1 MGHLTTR
8 DAYKNLEERINWF
21 TQGAPPSETLY
32 KILQVLYTEKEAKW
46 VALLPVRPFTLKRA
60 ARIWGTTEAKA
71 EKLLDHLCDKAL
83 LVDSDYHGERQ
94 FVMPPPMAGFI
105 EFALMRTRGD
115 IDQKYLSELYY
126 QYMNVEEDFVK
137 DLFYATETRLGRVF
151 VQEPVLTNDKMNHI
165 LDYERAT
172 HIVKEARYIGL
183 GTCYCRHKMYHN
195 GHPCEIDAPW
205 DVCLTFDNVARS
217 LAEHGGYARLISKE
231 EAMDALERSYASN
244 LVQIGENV
252 REHPAFICNCCGCCC
267 EALQAARRFSP
278 MQPVATTNYIP
289 EVSLEKCVGCGKCAE
304 VCPILAISLKEEMAE
319 EQTRKTERQE
329 AGRSEGMIRAA
340 GGTEGMVQAAGG
352 TEGMVQAAGGTESM
366 VRVTGESGTGTQGIS
381 GARKVK
387 KHARIDTEI
396 CLGCGVC
403 ARNCPTKAIELKH
416 RPIQVITPVNST
428 HRFVLQAIEKGTLQ
442 NLIFDNQ
449 AFANHRAMA
458 AVFGTILKL
467 PPVKQALASK
477 QFKSVYL
484 DRLLSMQ
491 KKAGKAG
498 KG

>member
-1 MGHLTTR
+1 
-8 DAYKNLEERINWF
+8 
-21 TQGAPPSETLY
+21 
-32 KILQVLYTEKEAKW
+32 
-46 VALLPVRPFTLKRA
+46 
-60 ARIWGTTEAKA
+60 
-71 EKLLDHLCDKAL
+71 
-83 LVDSDYHGERQ
+83 
-94 FVMPPPMAGFI
+94 MPPPMAGFI

-126 QYMNVEEDFVK
+126 QYLNVEEDFVK
-137 DLFYATETRLGRVF
+137 DLFFATETRLGRVY

-172 HIVKEARYIGL
+172 HIVEESKYIGV
-183 GTCYCRHKMYHN
+183 GTCYCRHKMYHA
-195 GHPCEIDAPW
+195 GHPCEINAPW

-217 LAEHGGYARLISKE
+217 LAEHGDYARLISKE
-231 EAMDALERSYASN
+231 EAKEVLERSYESN

-267 EALQAARRFSP
+267 EALQAARKFSP

-289 EVSLEKCVGCGKCAE
+289 KVSWEKCIACGKCAK
-304 VCPILAISLKEEMAE
+304 VCPILAIAMEERAECTEEVSIEGE
-319 EQTRKTERQE
+319 EQSTKTSGRK
-329 AGRSEGMIRAA
+329 
-340 GGTEGMVQAAGG
+340 
-352 TEGMVQAAGGTESM
+352 
-366 VRVTGESGTGTQGIS
+366 
-381 GARKVK
+381 RKRPV
-387 KHARIDTEI
+387 INEEI

-403 ARNCPTKAIELKH
+403 ARNCPAKAIELER

-458 AVFGTILKL
+458 AVFGAILRL
-467 PPVKQALASK
+467 PPMKQALASK

-484 DRLLSMQ
+484 DKLLESHR
-491 KKAGKAG
+491 
-498 KG
+498 

>member
-137 DLFYATETRLGRVF
+137 DLFYATETKLGRVF

-172 HIVKEARYIGL
+172 HMVKEARYIGL

-195 GHPCEIDAPW
+195 GRPCEIDAPW

-289 EVSLEKCVGCGKCAE
+289 EVSLEKCVGCGKCAK
-304 VCPILAISLKEEMAE
+304 VCPILAISLKEEMEE
-319 EQTRKTERQE
+319 EQTRETERQE
-329 AGRSEGMIRAA
+329 DGREKNMAQAARRA
-340 GGTEGMVQAAGG
+340 ENMVQ
-352 TEGMVQAAGGTESM
+352 EVE
-366 VRVTGESGTGTQGIS
+366 ESGKGTQGIS
-381 GARKVK
+381 GARIVK

-403 ARNCPTKAIELKH
+403 ARNCPAKAIELKR

-467 PPVKQALASK
+467 PPVKQALAGK
-477 QFKSVYL
+477 QFKSVDL

>member
-8 DAYKNLEERINWF
+8 DAYQNLGDRINWF
-21 TQGAPPSETLY
+21 TQGAPATETLY
-32 KILQVLYTEKEAKW
+32 QILKVLYTEKEAKW
-46 VALLPVRPFTLKRA
+46 VALLPVRPFTAIKA
-60 ARIWGTTEAKA
+60 AKVWGTTEYKA
-71 EKLLDHLCDKAL
+71 ECLLDHLCEKAL
-83 LVDSDYHGERQ
+83 LVDSWHNGTRK

-115 IDQKYLSELYY
+115 IDQKFLGELYY
-126 QYMNVEEDFVK
+126 QYMNVEEDFIK
-137 DLFYATETRLGRVF
+137 DLFFATETKLGRVF
-151 VQEPVLTNDKMNHI
+151 VQEPVLANEKTNHI

-172 HIVKEARYIGL
+172 HIVEEAEHIGL
-183 GTCYCRHKMYHN
+183 GLCYCRHKMSHA

-217 LAEHGGYARLISKE
+217 LAEHGDYARLISKE

-289 EVSLEKCVGCGKCAE
+289 EISLEQCVGCGKCAKA
-304 VCPILAISLKEEMAE
+304 CPILAISMEEA
-319 EQTRKTERQE
+319 
-329 AGRSEGMIRAA
+329 AA
-340 GGTEGMVQAAGG
+340 GG
-352 TEGMVQAAGGTESM
+352 
-366 VRVTGESGTGTQGIS
+366 
-381 GARKVK
+381 RKKAVVEK
-387 KHARIDTEI
+387 DI

-403 ARNCPTKAIELKH
+403 ARNCAFHAIELRR
-416 RPIQVITPVNST
+416 RPKQIITPVNST

-467 PPVKQALASK
+467 PPMKQALASK
-477 QFKSVYL
+477 QLKSVYL
-484 DRLLSMQ
+484 DKLLSAYE
-491 KKAGKAG
+491 KKA
-498 KG
+498 

>member
-1 MGHLTTR
+1 MGHLTTK
-8 DAYKNLEERINWF
+8 DAYKNLELRINWF
-21 TQGAPPSETLY
+21 TQGAPASETLY

-46 VALLPVRPFTLKRA
+46 VALLPVRPFTLKKA
-60 ARIWGTTEAKA
+60 ARVWGTTEAKA
-71 EKLLDHLCDKAL
+71 EKLLDHLCEKAL
-83 LVDSDYHGERQ
+83 LVDSCYHGERQ

-115 IDQKYLSELYY
+115 IDQQYLSELYY

-137 DLFYATETRLGRVF
+137 DLFFATETRLGRVY
-151 VQEPVLTNDKMNHI
+151 VQEPVLTNDKTNHI

-172 HIVKEARYIGL
+172 HIVEEAQYIGL
-183 GTCYCRHKMYHN
+183 GTCYCRHKMYHA

-217 LAEHGGYARLISKE
+217 LAEHGEYARLISRE
-231 EAMDALERSYASN
+231 EAKDVLERSYASN

-267 EALQAARRFSP
+267 EALQAARKFSP

-289 EVSLEKCVGCGKCAE
+289 RISSEKCIGCGKCAK
-304 VCPILAISLKEEMAE
+304 VCPILAVDMESSQKDGAD
-319 EQTRKTERQE
+319 QTVDKRQKK
-329 AGRSEGMIRAA
+329 RA
-340 GGTEGMVQAAGG
+340 V
-352 TEGMVQAAGGTESM
+352 VN
-366 VRVTGESGTGTQGIS
+366 
-381 GARKVK
+381 
-387 KHARIDTEI
+387 TEI

-403 ARNCPTKAIELKH
+403 ARNCPADAIELKR
-416 RPIQVITPVNST
+416 RPVQVITPVNST

-458 AVFGTILKL
+458 AVFGTILEL
-467 PPVKQALASK
+467 PPIKQALASQ

-484 DRLLSMQ
+484 DKLLSSRVSQ
-491 KKAGKAG
+491 IPRRKRK
-498 KG
+498 